1 MWSRISSLVTRMDT
15 STGTWPLLFARSIT
29 VTCGRHLRE
38 KGDIRCISAHWTQ
51 GFHHGCDPSIL
62 SFCFCLFSLV
72 CSSCFLFFFSFVCV
86 YVCVCVRE
94 MVLRLMS
101 VQLYVYARRAC
112 IIHIEEGYVQY
123 LFNFIYTIIWYIEV
137 VS

>member
-62 SFCFCLFSLV
+62 SFCFCLFSLLV
-72 CSSCFLFFFSFVCV
+72 CSSCFLFFFLFPFFFVCMCV
-86 YVCVCVRE
+86 YVVEKWFYNSCCVCYTCIYI
-94 MVLRLMS
+94 RLA
-101 VQLYVYARRAC
+101 LYSRD
-112 IIHIEEGYVQY
+112 IEEGSNVCLI
-123 LFNFIYTIIWYIEV
+123 LFIQ
-137 VS
+137 

>member
-62 SFCFCLFSLV
+62 SFCFCLFSFLV
-72 CSSCFLFFFSFVCV
+72 CSSCFLFFFFCV
-86 YVCVCVRE
+86 YVCVCCRE
-94 MVLRLMS
+94 MVLQWLLCLYSYTCIYIRLA
-101 VQLYVYARRAC
+101 LYSRD
-112 IIHIEEGYVQY
+112 IEEGSNVCLI
-123 LFNFIYTIIWYIEV
+123 LFIQ
-137 VS
+137 